1 MTTHDSKSGSYRV
14 GRGRPP
20 EAHRFRPGQSGN
32 PNGRPKG
39 ARNAASLAKAELG
52 RKITVTVNGRKRRM
66 SVAEL
71 STRRLGDKAAG
82 GDQKALGF
90 LFMLANNVDASEAK
104 ASSFTT
110 PEQDLSIIYDFFK
123 RHKFEDGDQT

>member
-14 GRGRPP
+14 GKGRPP
-20 EAHRFRPGQSGN
+20 EAHRFKPGQSGN
-32 PNGRPKG
+32 PNGRPKD
-39 ARNAASLAKAELG
+39 ARNAASLAKAELS

-71 STRRLGDKAAG
+71 STRRLGDKAAT

-90 LFMLANNVDASEAK
+90 LFMLANNVDMNEAK
-104 ASSFTT
+104 ARDFTT
-110 PEQDLSIIYDFFK
+110 PEQDLSIITDYFK
-123 RHKFEDGDQT
+123 RHKFEDGDQS